1 VTSTAEPNV
10 ASQSEPSPDLA
21 AGFDPTDPDA
31 MQTAVPHQELLTLRR
46 TAPVSFIEQ
55 PEESRAGF
63 PDHRG
68 YWALTKHADVAAV
81 SKDQANFST
90 YLNNVIIRFGP
101 DMDREGVE
109 QTRFLLINHDAPDH
123 TKLRQIVS
131 RAFTPRAIAQLHEDL
146 ERRSHEI
153 VKEAVERGE
162 GNFVEDVAAE
172 LPLQAIANLL
182 GVPQED
188 RGKLFEWSNQMMSYD
203 DPEVEG
209 DQAVAFMEILAY
221 SMALADERR
230 KNPQDDIITKLV
242 TAQISGPE
250 PGPDDEG
257 DERGLT
263 DDEFG
268 FFMVLL
274 AVAGN
279 ETTRNA
285 ISHGMH
291 AFFQN
296 PDQWELY
303 KRDRPATAADE
314 IIRWATPVTVFQRTA
329 VNDVVIGGV
338 PIPAGER
345 VGLYYA
351 SANFDEDVFT
361 DPFRFD
367 ITRDPNPHQAFGGHG
382 AHYCIGANL
391 ARLEVNL
398 IFQALADHAPEI
410 RQLGE
415 PRRLRH
421 GWINGVKDLRVAYR

>member
-1 VTSTAEPNV
+1 VTTA
-10 ASQSEPSPDLA
+10 PDVSLD
-21 AGFDPTDPDA
+21 FDPTDPDV
-31 MQTAVPHQELLTLRR
+31 MRERVPHEELLTLRR

-55 PEESRAGF
+55 TEGARAGF
-63 PDHRG
+63 PAHRG
-68 YWALTKHADVAAV
+68 YWALSKHADVAAV
-81 SKDQANFST
+81 SKDQANYST
-90 YLNNVIIRFGP
+90 NLDGVIIRFAP

-109 QTRFLLINHDAPDH
+109 NTKFLLINHDAPDH

-131 RAFTPRAIAQLHEDL
+131 RAFTPRAIAALHEDL
-146 ERRSHEI
+146 ERRSRVI
-153 VKEAVERGE
+153 VEEAVAKGE

-172 LPLQAIANLL
+172 LPLQAIAGLL

-188 RGKLFEWSNQMMSYD
+188 RRKLFDWSNQMMSYD

-209 DQAVAFMEILAY
+209 DQAVAFMEILGY

-230 KNPQDDIITKLV
+230 KNPQDDIVSRLV
-242 TAQISGPE
+242 AADVDG
-250 PGPDDEG
+250 
-257 DERGLT
+257 RGLT

-268 FFMVLL
+268 FFVVLL

-285 ISHGMH
+285 ITHGMK
-291 AFFQN
+291 AFFDN
-296 PDQWELY
+296 PDQWRLY
-303 KRDRPATAADE
+303 RETRPATAADE
-314 IIRWATPVTVFQRTA
+314 VIRWGTPVTVFQRTA
-329 VNDVVIGGV
+329 INDVEVGGV
-338 PIPAGER
+338 AIPKGER
-345 VGLYYA
+345 VALFYA

-361 DPFRFD
+361 DPFTFD

-398 IFQALADHAPEI
+398 IFEALADLAPGI

-421 GWINGVKDLRVAYR
+421 GWINGVKDLKVAYR